1 MKAALSRRSNKI
13 RVKRG
18 MTTRKIVRAVI
29 LLMNRIL
36 ITDKRRRK
44 KRMKSFL
51 GEEMMSI

>member
-18 MTTRKIVRAVI
+18 MTTRKIVRAMI
-29 LLMNRIL
+29 LLIL
-36 ITDKRRRK
+36 ITDKKRRK